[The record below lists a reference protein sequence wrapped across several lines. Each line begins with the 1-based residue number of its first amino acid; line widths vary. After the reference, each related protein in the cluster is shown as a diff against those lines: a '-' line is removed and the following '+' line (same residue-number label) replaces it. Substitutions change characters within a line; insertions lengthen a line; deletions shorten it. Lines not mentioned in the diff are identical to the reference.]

1 MRERVFTRMGKRP
14 VILVAPH
21 GADDNNTIALTKKAA
36 ETLDCY
42 AVINQGFERA
52 NHVDVD
58 DDKADCNRV
67 DHAKEDVVF
76 DEYLKPIVKFQ
87 TALWKKMFP
96 VPQLSLYTPSKNQ
109 HKPMVLYIHG
119 AGNKVHKTVGEQ
131 VGLIVGYGLGSKK
144 DSLTCEPWAKNL
156 FVALYRQYGTNGD
169 IFEGQGGG
177 KYAGRSSNNMN
188 QYFRKHLNTR
198 AVNCMQLEFPWS
210 TRNTASQIDLT
221 ANLLAVVLEDH
232 LKYTSYDPVPVAKF
246 I

>member
-1 MRERVFTRMGKRP
+1 MGKQP

-21 GADDNNTIALTKKAA
+21 GADDNNTIALTKQAA
-36 ETLDCY
+36 EKLDCY

-52 NHVDVD
+52 SYVDVNND
-58 DDKADCNRV
+58 LADCNRV
-67 DHAKEDVVF
+67 DHAKEPVVF

-87 TALWKKMFP
+87 TALWRKMYPGVAPPSYIP
-96 VPQLSLYTPSKNQ
+96 VAAKG
-109 HKPMVLYIHG
+109 KPMVLYIHG
-119 AGNKVHKTVGEQ
+119 AGNKVHAAVGEQ
-131 VGLIVGYGLGSKK
+131 VGIIIGYGLGSKK

-156 FVALYRQYGTNGD
+156 FVDLYRQYGTNGECY
-169 IFEGQGGG
+169 EGQGGG

-210 TRNTASQIDLT
+210 TRNTASEISLT
-221 ANLLAVVLEDH
+221 ATLLAVVLEEH
-232 LKYTSYDPVPVAKF
+232 LKQTSYDPVPVAKF